1 MSYAI
6 VFILALLGF
15 AFALLPLF
23 KRRGETGDTR
33 RETQGAGSGGLQ
45 SPVSGLWSQQEEGEL
60 RELLAE
66 RDALY
71 RAIRE
76 LDFDFRCGHLS
87 LEDYQASRRGYEAKA
102 ASILARLDEL
112 EQKVPQDW
120 RLKTGD
126 RDRGLQRVSRRW
138 SPGLR
143 RPAIL
148 ILATLLFSAGLLG
161 GYLLARPPRGE
172 GGRPSSPSTMEALKL
187 QLDRNPQ
194 DLQALLDLAHLH
206 LDQGEFGQ
214 AIEAY
219 KKALAIDPQNV
230 EAITHLGIILTHS
243 PHPERALPVFD
254 KALEIDPN
262 YPHALWDKA
271 RLLYEVQQDY
281 QGAIETWERFIKVS
295 PSSPDAE
302 RARELIQEA
311 RRQLQEKRGP
321 AAKGPGAL
329 K

>member
-6 VFILALLGF
+6 VAFIALLGF

-23 KRRGETGDTR
+23 KKRSR
-33 RETQGAGSGGLQ
+33 AGCQVLEAGG
-45 SPVSGLWSQQEEGEL
+45 STSDIQEEGEL
-60 RELLAE
+60 RGLLAE

-71 RAIRE
+71 RAIKDLE
-76 LDFDFRCGHLS
+76 FDFRCGHLS
-87 LEDYQASRRGYEAKA
+87 LEDYRALRRGYEVKT
-102 ASILARLDEL
+102 ASVLARLDEL
-112 EQKVPQDW
+112 EQKVP
-120 RLKTGD
+120 LPTPSPL
-126 RDRGLQRVSRRW
+126 RGRGRMGVGLGLW
-138 SPGLR
+138 SPVSGLK
-143 RPAIL
+143 RPAVFV
-148 ILATLLFSAGLLG
+148 LAALLFSAGLLG
-161 GYLLARPPRGE
+161 GYLLARPPW
-172 GGRPSSPSTMEALKL
+172 GGGSRSSSPST
-187 QLDRNPQ
+187 Q
-194 DLQALLDLAHLH
+194 DLRALLDLAHLH
-206 LDQGEFGQ
+206 LDRGEFAQ

-219 KKALAIDPQNV
+219 KKALALDPQNV

-281 QGAIETWERFIKVS
+281 QGAIEIWERFIKVA

-311 RRQLQEKRGP
+311 RRRLEEKKKP
-321 AAKGPGAL
+321 VAKGPGVL

>member
-1 MSYAI
+1 MSSAI

-15 AFALLPLF
+15 AFTLLPLF
-23 KRRGETGDTR
+23 KKSRQPE
-33 RETQGAGSGGLQ
+33 ASSGQ
-45 SPVSGLWSQQEEGEL
+45 LWSQQKG
-60 RELLAE
+60 ELLAE

-112 EQKVPQDW
+112 EQKVLP
-120 RLKTGD
+120 LPPPS
-126 RDRGLQRVSRRW
+126 RGREWVGVGSGRW
-138 SPGLR
+138 PPGLR

-148 ILATLLFSAGLLG
+148 ILAALLFSAGLLG

-172 GGRPSSPSTMEALKL
+172 GSRPSSPSTMGTPSPSLPPKGEGVGGG
-187 QLDRNPQ
+187 Q
-194 DLQALLDLAHLH
+194 DLRALLDRAHLH

-262 YPHALWDKA
+262 YPHALWEKA
-271 RLLYEVQQDY
+271 RLLYEIQQDY

-321 AAKGPGAL
+321 AAKGPDVL